1 MSDAAAPPMLAQSP
15 AAKKSSGIS
24 ALARALRDASKYWP
38 ILMAAFFCSAGV
50 AALWGANIAALFP
63 IIEVTLNGESLQ
75 NWNEKRLE
83 KAKVTVEEG
92 NARVAELKQQL
103 DDGGLDEAARVAAQA
118 EVDRLSLELQA
129 ERATALAAEKLKP
142 WLNAW
147 LPTDPFQTVLL
158 VVCFVVF
165 STFLKHVFLL
175 SSAMLVGWVAMNI
188 SRNIRLKI
196 FDKAL
201 ELDRSQFMARG
212 SAGFMAQVT
221 HTTDMLAQGITSVY
235 GGAVTE
241 PLKILACL
249 GGAWLISWQLTL
261 ACLTLAPVV
270 GFLMVWLNRQ
280 IRGVSK
286 SVLNQAMGFHHVL
299 FEALGNVLTVQAYTM
314 ENFEKE
320 RFRDCTK
327 HMMKM
332 GLRHTFFFTLANPIT
347 EILGIGMV
355 ATSIAVGAWLVINQ
369 ETHIFGITMTERP
382 MTVPGIMVFFG
393 MLIGASDPVRKLS
406 GIFTGLNLGTVAASA
421 LYDLLD
427 TPSKL
432 AEAEEPKQLPSPHR
446 EIRLQNVSFSYD
458 GIDTVLHDVDLEIAF
473 GERVAIVGPNGG
485 GKSTLINLI
494 CRFYDPTKGA
504 VTLDGVPLTEL
515 SLYDLRRRIA
525 MVTQQTELFNESIEY
540 NIRYGRWD
548 ATPEEIEEAARK
560 AHWPAAANRPGPRFP
575 AGRRDSGPRR
585 GHQPDRCGER
595 TADPRGPRPV
605 CGKPHRDHDHPPGE
619 HPGAG
624 RLDRDGGARQ
634 ACQAA
639 SGAAAG
645 SVTLQWAARV
655 RSGGSPTGRSLRAL
669 QALVHSDIRFASALH
684 ASLAPIRRWDCPLIA
699 PSLVKK
705 GGRPR
710 RRFPWAG
717 SGRGRSCWP
726 RLRGWCGGRRRCRWR

>member
-1 MSDAAAPPMLAQSP
+1 MTDAAAPSMLSKTPQV
-15 AAKKSSGIS
+15 KKSSGMG

-38 ILMAAFFCSAGV
+38 ILMAAFLCSAGV

-83 KAKVTVEEG
+83 RAHDTVETG
-92 NARVAELKQQL
+92 DARVAELKQQL
-103 DDGGLDEAARVAAQA
+103 ADGGLDEEARVAAQA
-118 EVDRLSLELQA
+118 ELDRLSLELQA
-129 ERATALAAEKLKP
+129 ERATAMAAEKLKP
-142 WLNAW
+142 WLDAW

-201 ELDRSQFMARG
+201 ELDRSEFMTRG
-212 SAGFMAQVT
+212 SASFMAQVT

-314 ENFEKE
+314 EDFEKE

-327 HMMKM
+327 HMMKI

-369 ETHIFGITMTERP
+369 ETQIFGITMTERP

-406 GIFTGLNLGTVAASA
+406 GIFTGLNLGTVAATA

-432 AEAEEPKQLPSPHR
+432 IEAAEPKRLPSPHR
-446 EIRLQNVSFSYD
+446 EIRLEKVSFSYD

-504 VTLDGVPLTEL
+504 VTLDGVPLTQL

-560 AHWPAAANRPGPRFP
+560 AHAHEFISKFPQGYKTMVGPSGYRLSGGQRQRIALARAFLRDAEILVLDEATSQIDVESERLIHEALAQYVENRTVIMITHRASTLALADAIVTVEHGKLTKRPAE
-575 AGRRDSGPRR
+575 
-585 GHQPDRCGER
+585 Q
-595 TADPRGPRPV
+595 
-605 CGKPHRDHDHPPGE
+605 
-619 HPGAG
+619 
-624 RLDRDGGARQ
+624 L
-634 ACQAA
+634 QAA
-639 SGAAAG
+639 
-645 SVTLQWAARV
+645 
-655 RSGGSPTGRSLRAL
+655 
-669 QALVHSDIRFASALH
+669 
-684 ASLAPIRRWDCPLIA
+684 
-699 PSLVKK
+699 
-705 GGRPR
+705 
-710 RRFPWAG
+710 
-717 SGRGRSCWP
+717 
-726 RLRGWCGGRRRCRWR
+726 